1 MKILKLKSAENHSIC
16 RKLQL
21 KDFIPTEVQRLVKYK
36 LLFQELTKNASSKKI
51 FEEKKTSSLNK
62 RLILLQLKTKKTEKG
77 CLNAWTPAV
86 KSLST

>member
-36 LLFQELTKNASSKKI
+36 LLFQELTKNASSKTI
-51 FEEKKTSSLNK
+51 FEGKKDSSNK
-62 RLILLQLKTKKTEKG
+62 RLILYLQY
-77 CLNAWTPAV
+77 
-86 KSLST
+86 